1 MRQEILMLKARIAEE
16 KKRLSHLE
24 LTAQGLLTELRLILD
39 PYADLLSEVD
49 MEQARAVFEELYY
62 RWKEAREVREKLSR
76 MERDLGNLKDF

>member
-39 PYADLLSEVD
+39 PYADLLTEVD
-49 MEQARAVFEELYY
+49 MEQAKAVFEELYS
-62 RWKEAREVREKLSR
+62 RWKEAREVKEKLVK
-76 MERDLGNLKDF
+76 MERDLGSLKDF